1 MREEAIRTAKIRFDD
16 ALQRVARS
24 LTSSTKTNG
33 ERIGV
38 VGTDGNALGDGETP
52 SRSPTTDL
60 EEEGKERRSES
71 ELQGVKP
78 DASRSWK

>member
-38 VGTDGNALGDGETP
+38 VGTDGNALGDGEDP
-52 SRSPTTDL
+52 FSISDYRPGGRRK
-60 EEEGKERRSES
+60 GKTKR
-71 ELQGVKP
+71 K
-78 DASRSWK
+78 